1 MSAVIYTVLKD
12 FFVEVKGHAIKA
24 RIMSPINDDKVFVFK
39 ISSFYKSKTDA
50 DAYEPAS
57 TFTSYAN
64 AERHLIQYLEDFQ
77 NTLDLGGDIAPGN
90 RF

>member
-1 MSAVIYTVLKD
+1 MSAVIYTVIKE
-12 FFVEVKGHAIKA
+12 FFVEVNGHPIKA
-24 RIMSPINDDKVFVFK
+24 RIMSPINDDKIFVFK

-64 AERHLIQYLEDFQ
+64 AERHLLQYLEKFQ
-77 NTLDLGGDIAPGN
+77 NTLDLGGGIAPGN
-90 RF
+90 TF